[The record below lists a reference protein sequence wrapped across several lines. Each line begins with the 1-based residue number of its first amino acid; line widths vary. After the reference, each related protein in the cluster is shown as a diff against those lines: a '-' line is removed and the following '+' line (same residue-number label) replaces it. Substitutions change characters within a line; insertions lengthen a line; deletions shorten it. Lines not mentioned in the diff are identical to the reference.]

1 MTDMPDKPAAMKF
14 YEIAQRYFP
23 HTSNRAATQQLRR
36 WIHADPQLRKA
47 LKAAGVR
54 RGQHIYSP
62 RQQRVFEKW
71 LG

>member
-1 MTDMPDKPAAMKF
+1 MKF

-23 HTSNRAATQQLRR
+23 HPRNSAATQQLRR
-36 WIHADPQLRKA
+36 WIQADPQLRKA
-47 LKAAGVR
+47 LKDAGVR
-54 RGQHIYSP
+54 RGQHAYSP

>member
-1 MTDMPDKPAAMKF
+1 MPAKLPPMKF

-23 HTSNRAATQQLRR
+23 HPRNSAATQQLRR
-36 WIHADPQLRKA
+36 WIQSDPQLRKA

-54 RGQHIYSP
+54 RGQHVYSP